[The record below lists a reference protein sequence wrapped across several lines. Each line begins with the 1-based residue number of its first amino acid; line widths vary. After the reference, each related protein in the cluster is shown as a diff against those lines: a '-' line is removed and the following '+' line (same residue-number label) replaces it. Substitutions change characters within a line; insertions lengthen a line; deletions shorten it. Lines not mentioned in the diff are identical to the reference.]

1 MDNVLPPNRGDGET
15 HFLKLMAE
23 EMENGGYTPGT
34 TFKHESMLYVFRKF
48 RRVYG
53 PIFSDRF
60 LKTKFKKLKT
70 RYQEFSVLMSHDDIY
85 WNKQSNVISGDENL
99 LREKYRVK
107 NDCFYWLQCPT
118 YLLIDLNKQ
127 SDLAPL
133 QARYRHGVYL
143 GECNYDLMRQIFEVG
158 VSFE

>member
-15 HFLKLMAE
+15 HFLNLMAE

-34 TFKHESMLYVFRKF
+34 TFKRESMLYVFRKF

-85 WNKQSNVISGDENL
+85 WNKQNNVISGNENL
-99 LREKYRVK
+99 LREKYR
-107 NDCFYWLQCPT
+107 
-118 YLLIDLNKQ
+118 
-127 SDLAPL
+127 
-133 QARYRHGVYL
+133 ARYRHGVYL